1 MARNQGL
8 NLDEVLNKISA
19 KDRVGSEMQES
30 KLIYSVVGFLPACD
44 MVDNALLISNLG
56 YLLGQRGLNTCIV
69 DLKVFNPNL
78 HHFLDAQPSKKGSG
92 LIRVLKSDK
101 VDFREEIQAT
111 KYERL
116 YLLSPSPHDLI
127 EEYLDF
133 EFEHLERV
141 IDTLKSMFDIIL
153 LDIPNNPPL
162 EFCLGAMKYSHI
174 GFFTATE
181 RIEASSNMVRMLDFA
196 ASVGI
201 STAKF
206 TSVILMNMQDINY
219 DYKGL
224 KEFGFN
230 IVAALPL
237 VKAAYASALEGK
249 LYIRDNPLVN
259 RYFLKDMRRL
269 ADILG
274 NQ

>member
-1 MARNQGL
+1 
-8 NLDEVLNKISA
+8 
-19 KDRVGSEMQES
+19 
-30 KLIYSVVGFLPACD
+30 
-44 MVDNALLISNLG
+44 
-56 YLLGQRGLNTCIV
+56 
-69 DLKVFNPNL
+69 
-78 HHFLDAQPSKKGSG
+78 
-92 LIRVLKSDK
+92 
-101 VDFREEIQAT
+101 
-111 KYERL
+111 
-116 YLLSPSPHDLI
+116 
-127 EEYLDF
+127 
-133 EFEHLERV
+133 
-141 IDTLKSMFDIIL
+141 
-153 LDIPNNPPL
+153 
-162 EFCLGAMKYSHI
+162 MKYSHI

-206 TSVILMNMQDINY
+206 TSVILMNMQDIHY